1 MADIEQISIYKLKKT
16 VKTFEDC
23 VKKDTKGQPL
33 ESFLKYTSINHN
45 GIIGKWWYSK
55 GEAKEKNASNIPWV
69 NFMNEALEDKISI
82 EYANLYPRGLFLYKI
97 IIDNEDNYFAMTFGL
112 GGDKNINKNKI
123 IPDFGIKVAM
133 NICNPDEIK
142 SVQTSQHEA
151 ISIQSE
157 KQILS
162 GAGLSVFNIDYND
175 EFFKRIIGKTKE
187 QYNYIS
193 SVTGGEKIQLKFNKD
208 KPLTW
213 DSIKEITIEL
223 NTLYNSESYKNT
235 EFKSFD
241 NWSFEK
247 DEEKIK
253 ELNKKLVE
261 EINNNKFDKIS
272 LCVPEFIDINKIN
285 FKYEEAENNNHEE
298 LNLIEYINT
307 LRSNKVFISTLQN
320 KNIYIYDK
328 ETEVTYPKWKV
339 FQCIVAEILDK
350 DDVCY
355 ILYNGLWRRISTDF
369 KQIVNNYLN
378 NHNIKFDENI
388 LVDELPNNINIYD
401 TTLKQDREEIFNK
414 KSAKNNDKL
423 FLFDKSKI
431 DIANEKIYEICDIL
445 TTNKE
450 LIHVKKYKTGAAS
463 LSHLFT
469 QAKLYSEAIIINTD
483 TRKTMVEFIEK
494 ESNNIESVNYGK
506 NKDAFKRILPLTNRL
521 HESDYTVVLCILTK
535 ENIQLTD
542 LPFMT
547 QYEIYKM
554 DDYLRRNR
562 GFNVKYLNRKVTM
575 H

>member
-1 MADIEQISIYKLKKT
+1 MTDIEQISIYKFKKT
-16 VKTFEDC
+16 VKSFEDC
-23 VKKDTKGQPL
+23 VKKDNKGHPL
-33 ESFLKYTSINHN
+33 ESLLKYTSINHN
-45 GIIGKWWYSK
+45 GITGKWWYSN
-55 GEAKEKNASNIPWV
+55 GESKEKNASNIPWV
-69 NFMNEALEDKISI
+69 NFMNEVLEDKISI
-82 EYANLYPRGLFLYKI
+82 EYANSYPRGLFLYKVT
-97 IIDNEDNYFAMTFGL
+97 IDEKDNYFAMTFGL
-112 GGDKNINKNKI
+112 SGDKNINKNKTV
-123 IPDFGIKVAM
+123 PDFGIKVAM

-175 EFFKRIIGKTKE
+175 EFFKRIIGKTKD

-193 SVTGGEKIQLKFNKD
+193 SVTGGEKIQLKFNKN

-213 DSIKEITIEL
+213 DNIKEITTEL

-261 EINNNKFDKIS
+261 EINNAKFDKIS
-272 LCVPEFIDINKIN
+272 LCVPEFIDINRIS
-285 FKYEEAENNNHEE
+285 FKYEKDETNNHEE

-307 LRSNKVFISTLQN
+307 FRNKKVSISALQN
-320 KNIYIYDK
+320 RSIYIYDK
-328 ETEVTYPKWKV
+328 ETETTYSKWKV
-339 FQCIVAEILDK
+339 FQCIVAEILDNNN
-350 DDVCY
+350 VCY

-369 KQIVNNYLN
+369 KQLVNNYLN
-378 NHNIKFDENI
+378 NNNIKFDENT
-388 LVDELPNNINIYD
+388 LTEELPNDINIYN
-401 TTLKQDREEIFNK
+401 TVSKQNREEIFNK
-414 KSAKNNDKL
+414 ECAKNNDKL

-431 DIANEKIYEICDIL
+431 DIAHEKIYEICDIL

-483 TRKTMVEFIEK
+483 TRKTMVDFIEN
-494 ESNNIESVNYGK
+494 EVNNPESVNNGK
-506 NKDAFKRILPLTNRL
+506 NKESFMKILPLIGRL
-521 HESDYTVVLCILTK
+521 QENSYTVVLCILTK

-562 GFNVKYLNRKVTM
+562 GFNVKYINRKVTM
-575 H
+575 N